1 MRTQTFTN
9 PLLRNITAG
18 LAVVA
23 SFALAQNATAQEDEV
38 AEAGELEEVIVRAP
52 ATGTAIRGVAPVGS
66 ATLSMSQEDML
77 NTTSMDTTSFI
88 RELPQGSG
96 LMQQEELPTGQG
108 GGNVGYAQGVNLRGL
123 GDNATLILF
132 DGHRLV
138 GQGITAQFADPNQL
152 PISAIERVE
161 VVMDAAS
168 AVYGSDAIAGVVNF
182 VLRDDFEGLELNART
197 TNSLYDAN
205 AIDLLGGFSWDS
217 GNAWLGVLYEDR
229 GTFLRGERDYLMED
243 LRAYGGNDNR
253 FGSSRGVPYVRPGAL
268 PNIQANGT
276 FYGVPAT
283 DGRVPTA
290 EEVLANEG
298 NYTISDLGDERA
310 YWPERERLAVS
321 FRARQEFAGGRGNV
335 TLTGVYSERDS
346 EIVEFSHYAQSTVRP
361 SSPYWIDGLTSAS
374 SYRMTYSYFLNNEG
388 TGAVDAATRPR
399 EEALNTYLD
408 FVYDLNDNWQL
419 SANYTYGDNETCGRC
434 GKRQSISLPNSG
446 FTTYADMF
454 NPFVQGPQS
463 DWFNLVYYGTI
474 DQQAWF
480 QMDRASLK
488 FEGAV
493 FELPGGQARFAFG
506 AEYEGTEHRF
516 LNHGTNGRST
526 SNPPAYNVVRDTNS
540 DRDVTAAFFEAYL
553 PVADTV
559 TINLA
564 VRNDDYSDFG
574 STTNPRL
581 GISFEPSDS
590 LTLRATV
597 AEAFRAPTLVERD
610 PGVLQQFRRSNYSND
625 GSHDIPVSNAARGT
639 TYVLYKIGN
648 TLGLQ
653 PETADMWTAGFDYTP
668 VGLEGLQLSATY
680 YDVDYRNRIERL
692 PNETSALANST
703 NRSLYDPFVVAA
715 PQPDGCVAG
724 NFSTYN
730 PIYQNFVDVPA
741 DLRGSAAGDCGLEA
755 IILSGVRNTSAVVQS
770 GLDLQVGYDW
780 STPSGEWGVR
790 LNGAKVLDLE
800 RALIPGAELVEQLD
814 RIGFQNSTRINARVL
829 WRNSRWFASVDATM
843 VGSYTNDQP
852 ITVNGVSLG
861 DSNVPSW
868 TTLGLNVA
876 YEVPLGEG
884 SGVMDGMRLGL
895 SVDNLSDRDPPIV
908 LTGDRAVDYNN
919 HNIFGRIWSL
929 TLQKKFGGG

>member
-1 MRTQTFTN
+1 MKTRKFTD
-9 PLLRNITAG
+9 PALIATTAG
-18 LAVVA
+18 FAFMA
-23 SFALAQNATAQEDEV
+23 AIALAQNAAAQEEEIT
-38 AEAGELEEVIVRAP
+38 EASEIEEVVVTAT
-52 ATGTAIRGVAPVGS
+52 ATGTAIRGVAPVGA
-66 ATLSMSQEDML
+66 ATLSMSQEDLL
-77 NTTSMDTTSFI
+77 NTTSVDTTSFI

-182 VLRDDFEGLELNART
+182 VLRDDFEGVEINART
-197 TNSLYDAN
+197 TNSLYQAN
-205 AIDLLGGFSWDS
+205 AVDVLGGLSWNT

-229 GTFLRGERDYLMED
+229 GTFKRSERGFLNED

-253 FGSSRGVPYVRPGAL
+253 SGSSRGVQFVRPGEL
-268 PNIQANGT
+268 PNIFANGT

-290 EEVLANEG
+290 AEVLALEG
-298 NYTISDLGDERA
+298 QQTVSDLGDERD
-310 YWPERERLAVS
+310 YWPERQRLAVS
-321 FRARQEFAGGRGNV
+321 FRGRQNFAGDRGQL

-346 EIVEFSHYAQSTVRP
+346 EIVEFSHYAQSRVTR
-361 SSPYWIDGLTSAS
+361 SSPYWIDGLTNAS
-374 SYRMTYSYFLNNEG
+374 SYYMSYSYFLNNEG
-388 TGAVDAATRPR
+388 AGAVDAATRPTER
-399 EEALNTYLD
+399 ALNTYLD
-408 FVYDLNDNWQL
+408 LVYDLNDNWQL
-419 SANYTYGDNETCGRC
+419 SLNYTLGDNETCGRC
-434 GKRQSISLPNSG
+434 GKRQSISLPSAG
-446 FTTYADMF
+446 FTTYADLF

-463 DWFNLVYYGTI
+463 EWYDLVYYGSI

-480 QMDRASLK
+480 EMNRGSVK
-488 FEGAV
+488 FEGGI
-493 FELPGGQARFAFG
+493 FDLPGGQARLAFG

-526 SNPPAYNVVRDTNS
+526 SNPPAYGVVRDTTS
-540 DRDVTAAFFEAYL
+540 DRDVTAAFVEAYL

-559 TINLA
+559 TLNLA

-581 GISFEPSDS
+581 GVSFEPTES

-625 GSHDIPVSNAARGT
+625 GSHDVPVGNAARGT

-653 PETADMWTAGFDYTP
+653 PETADMWT
-668 VGLEGLQLSATY
+668 VGLDFTPEAIDGLRLSATY
-680 YDVDYRNRIERL
+680 YSVDYSNRIERL
-692 PNETSALANST
+692 PNETSVLANSQ
-703 NRSLYDPFVVAA
+703 NRALYDPFIRIA
-715 PQPDGCVAG
+715 PQPDTCVAG
-724 NFSTYN
+724 DFSTYN
-730 PIYQNFVDVPA
+730 PAYQDFVDVPA
-741 DLRGSAAGDCGLEA
+741 DLRGSSAGDCGLEA
-755 IILSGVRNTSAVVQS
+755 IILSGLRNTSAVVQS
-770 GLDLQVGYDW
+770 GLDLQVNYDW
-780 STPSGEWGVR
+780 STPIGEWGVR
-790 LNGAKVLDLE
+790 FNGAKVLGLE
-800 RALIPGAELVEQLD
+800 RALVPGGGLVEQLD
-814 RIGFQNSTRINARVL
+814 RIGFQNSTRMTGRVIFRTGS
-829 WRNSRWFASVDATM
+829 WYASVDATV
-843 VGSYTNDQP
+843 VGSYTNDLP
-852 ITVNGVSLG
+852 ITVNGVALESSG
-861 DSNVPSW
+861 VPSW
-868 TTLGLNVA
+868 TTLGANVV

-884 SGVMDGMRLGL
+884 DNFTDGLRIGL
-895 SVDNLSDRDPPIV
+895 SVDNLGDSDPPIV
-908 LTGDRAVDYNN
+908 LNGDRAVDYNN

-929 TLQKKFGGG
+929 SLQKKF

>member
-1 MRTQTFTN
+1 MTTQKFTN
-9 PLLRNITAG
+9 PVLRGMAAG
-18 LAVVA
+18 LAFVG
-23 SFALAQNATAQEDEV
+23 SFALTQNAAAQEDEV
-38 AEAGELEEVIVRAP
+38 TEAGELEEVIVTAP

-253 FGSSRGVPYVRPGAL
+253 Q
-268 PNIQANGT
+268 QANGEWRPGT
-276 FYGVPAT
+276 LPHIVANGTVYGVPAT
-283 DGRVPTA
+283 GGRLPTA
-290 EEVLANEG
+290 DEILANDG
-298 NYTISDLGDERA
+298 NYTISDLGNERA

-346 EIVEFSHYAQSTVRP
+346 EIVEFSNYEQMRVTRR
-361 SSPYWIDGLTSAS
+361 SPYWIDGLTNAS
-374 SYRMTYSYFLNNEG
+374 SYNMAYSFFLNNEG
-388 TGAVDAATRPR
+388 ANAVDTATRPV
-399 EEALNTYLD
+399 EQALNTYLD
-408 FVYDLNDNWQL
+408 VVYDLNDNWQL

-434 GKRQSISLPNSG
+434 GKRQSLSMPGAGL
-446 FTTYADMF
+446 TTYADLF
-454 NPFVQGPQS
+454 NPFEQGIQS
-463 DWFNLVYYGTI
+463 DFYDLVYYGTI
-474 DQQAWF
+474 DQAAWF

-488 FEGAV
+488 FEGGIFDMA
-493 FELPGGQARFAFG
+493 GGQARLAFG
-506 AEYEGTEHRF
+506 AEYEATEHRF
-516 LNHGTNGRST
+516 LNHGTNPRSA
-526 SNPPAYNVVRDTNS
+526 SNPPAYWVVRDTSS
-540 DRDVTAAFFEAYL
+540 DRDVTAAFVEAYL

-559 TINLA
+559 TVNLA
-564 VRNDDYSDFG
+564 VRHDDYSDFG
-574 STTNPRL
+574 TTTNPRL
-581 GISFEPSDS
+581 GISFEPTDS
-590 LTLRATV
+590 WTFRATV

-610 PGVLQQFRRSNYSND
+610 PGVLQQFRRSNYAND
-625 GSHDIPVSNAARGT
+625 GSHDIPITDPRRGT
-639 TYVLYKIGN
+639 TRVMFKIGN

-653 PETADMWTAGFDYTP
+653 PETAEMWTAGFDYAP
-668 VGLEGLQLSATY
+668 DGAEGFRVSATY

-692 PNETSALANST
+692 PNETAALSNST
-703 NRSLYDPFVVAA
+703 NRALYAPFVTAA
-715 PQPDGCVAG
+715 PQPDTCVPG
-724 NFSTYN
+724 DFSTYN
-730 PIYQNFVDVPA
+730 PVYQNFVDNEA
-741 DLRGSAAGDCGLEA
+741 DLRGSPASDCALEA
-755 IILSGVRNTSAVVQS
+755 IILSGLRNTSAVVQS
-770 GLDLQVGYDW
+770 GLDLQVSYDW

-790 LNGAKVLDLE
+790 LNGAKVLDLQ
-800 RALIPGAELVEQLD
+800 RAFIPGAALVEQLD
-814 RIGFQNSTRINARVL
+814 RIGFQNSTRMSARL
-829 WRNSRWFASVDATM
+829 IWRNSRWFASVDATM
-843 VGSYTNDQP
+843 VGSYINDQP

-861 DSNVPSW
+861 DTGVPSW

-884 SGVMDGMRLGL
+884 SGVMNGMRLGL
-895 SVDNLSDRDPPIV
+895 SVDNLTDRDPPIV
-908 LTGDRAVDYNN
+908 LTDNRAVDYNN
-919 HNIFGRIWSL
+919 HNVFGRIWSL
-929 TLQKKFGGG
+929 TLQKRFGGG